1 MNKFHNCSSHIA
13 IDLLKC
19 FLCGLLFNIT
29 AYSGAA
35 ISPVFLLFFDIIYA
49 FVQLICFMR
58 WSETSRYY
66 LSVIFTVVFSF
77 LIYLLFYRVHL
88 FYYLFK
94 IFNND
99 YGEPGAGDGLGVL
112 ISICLNT
119 VILFSTIIFSFI
131 AKLQQKKSADKTTAE
146 NNCDLTTT

>member
-1 MNKFHNCSSHIA
+1 MNKFLNGISHIA
-13 IDLLKC
+13 ASLFKC

-35 ISPVFLLFFDIIYA
+35 IASVFSIIFFDIIYA
-49 FVQLICFMR
+49 FVQLVCFMR
-58 WSETSRYY
+58 WSKTDRYY
-66 LSVIFTVVFSF
+66 LSVISTVVFSF

-94 IFNND
+94 IFNSD
-99 YGEPGAGDGLGVL
+99 YGEPGAGDGLGVI

-119 VILFSTIIFSFI
+119 VILFSTIIFSFF
-131 AKLQQKKSADKTTAE
+131 AKLQQKKRADKTTAE
-146 NNCDLTTT
+146 DN

>member
-1 MNKFHNCSSHIA
+1 MNKFPNRISHIA
-13 IDLLKC
+13 IDLFKC

-29 AYSGAA
+29 AYLGAA
-35 ISPVFLLFFDIIYA
+35 IASVFSIIFFDIIYA

-77 LIYLLFYRVHL
+77 LIYLLLYRVHL
-88 FYYLFK
+88 FYYLFM
-94 IFNND
+94 IFNSD
-99 YGEPGAGDGLGVL
+99 YGEPGAGDGLGVV

-119 VILFSTIIFSFI
+119 VILFSTIIVSFF
-131 AKLQQKKSADKTTAE
+131 AKLQQKKRSDQMTAE
-146 NNCDLTTT
+146 DN

>member
-13 IDLLKC
+13 ASLLKC

-58 WSETSRYY
+58 WSETGRYY
-66 LSVIFTVVFSF
+66 LSVISTVIFSF

-94 IFNND
+94 IFHSD
-99 YGEPGAGDGLGVL
+99 YGEPGAGDGFGVI

-131 AKLQQKKSADKTTAE
+131 AKLQQKKSADKTAAE

>member
-1 MNKFHNCSSHIA
+1 MNKFPNSISHIA
-13 IDLLKC
+13 ASLFKC

-49 FVQLICFMR
+49 FVQLVCFMR
-58 WSETSRYY
+58 WSESSSYY
-66 LSVIFTVVFSF
+66 LSVISTVVFSF

-88 FYYLFK
+88 FYYLFMV
-94 IFNND
+94 FNSD

-112 ISICLNT
+112 ISVCLNAA
-119 VILFSTIIFSFI
+119 ILFSTIIVSFI
-131 AKLQQKKSADKTTAE
+131 AKLQQKKRSDKTTAE

>member
-1 MNKFHNCSSHIA
+1 MNKFNNRISHIA
-13 IDLLKC
+13 ASLFKC

-35 ISPVFLLFFDIIYA
+35 IASVFSIIFFDIIYA
-49 FVQLICFMR
+49 FVQLVCFMR
-58 WSETSRYY
+58 WSETDRYY
-66 LSVIFTVVFSF
+66 LSVIFTVIFSF

-88 FYYLFK
+88 FYYLFM
-94 IFNND
+94 IFHSD

-131 AKLQQKKSADKTTAE
+131 AKLQQKKKADKMTAE
-146 NNCDLTTT
+146 DN